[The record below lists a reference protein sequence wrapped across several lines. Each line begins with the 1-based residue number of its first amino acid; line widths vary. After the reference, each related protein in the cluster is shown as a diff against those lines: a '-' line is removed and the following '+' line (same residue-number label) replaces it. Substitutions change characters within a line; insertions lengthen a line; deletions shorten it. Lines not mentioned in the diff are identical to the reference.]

1 MSPPA
6 SRTRKGPIIRILVV
20 EDDANLSESLRRDLT
35 AAGFAVDVAADGVQ
49 GEFMGATEHYDLVVL
64 DLGLPE
70 MSGLEVLRRWRKAG
84 NAVPVMILTA
94 RDAWH
99 ERVDGF
105 KAGADD
111 YLGKPFH
118 VEELT
123 ARIMSLLKRSRGQAP
138 GMLECCGIRLDEEHQ
153 HVQVGDGKP
162 ESLTAIEF
170 RLLRCFMLKPG
181 KFLTK
186 TQLAESVYESE
197 VDHDSNVIEVYVNR
211 LRRKLGEN
219 MIVTRRGQGYMFAP
233 DGE

>member
-1 MSPPA
+1 M
-6 SRTRKGPIIRILVV
+6 V
-20 EDDANLSESLRRDLT
+20 EDDASLSESLRNDLT
-35 AAGFAVDVAADGVQ
+35 AAGYAVDVAHDGVN

-70 MSGLEVLRRWRKAG
+70 MSGMEVLRHWRKA
-84 NAVPVMILTA
+84 NNPVPVLILTA

-118 VEELT
+118 IEELI
-123 ARIMSLLKRSRGQAP
+123 ARVTSLLKRSHGQAP
-138 GMLECCGIRLDEEHQ
+138 GILECCGIRLDEEHQ

-181 KFLTK
+181 KILTK
-186 TQLAESVYESE
+186 AYLAGSVYESE
-197 VDHDSNVIEVYVNR
+197 VEHDSNVIEVYVNR
-211 LRRKLGEN
+211 LRRKLGED
-219 MIVTRRGQGYMFAP
+219 MIATRRGQGYVFAP
-233 DGE
+233 AKE